1 VASSE
6 IEAHATKLRVRQR
19 GRGIILIKR
28 SHLFGKASL
37 WIKNLWMK
45 CKVQSS
51 NVENFLAKN
60 LNLDDSLTT
69 LDWLDVL
76 DSGINIDQGMSCS
89 WN

>member
-1 VASSE
+1 MPPSLE
-6 IEAHATKLRVRQR
+6 LGNG

-51 NVENFLAKN
+51 DVENFLAKN

-76 DSGINIDQGMSCS
+76 DSGINIDKEMSCS